1 MSKEE
6 LTEKHMNKLA
16 RKYNVKDWYWMSSN
30 TVLDDNGKIF
40 SAQMVNDIEEL
51 FRMCEGKVV
60 NVFVQRCPKMG
71 GVITED

>member
-51 FRMCEGKVV
+51 FRMGEGKVV
-60 NVFVQRCPKMG
+60 NVFVQRYPKMG